1 MFTVP
6 EQFSAAT
13 KANFEAQLALI
24 TSLSNKA
31 FESAEKLV
39 SLNMSAAK
47 ASLEESTVAAKQL
60 IAAKDPQEF
69 FTLASSQA
77 QPSAEKAM
85 AFSRQ
90 LSSIFSSTQ
99 ADYTKAAEAQIA
111 ETNRKVISL
120 IDDVTKNAPPGSEN
134 AIAMMKSAIG
144 NANAGYEQLT
154 KTTKQAVEALEANLT
169 NAINQFSQAAQ
180 KVAPAAAGKK

>member
-31 FESAEKLV
+31 FEGAEKLV

-77 QPSAEKAM
+77 QPSAEKAL

-90 LSSIFSSTQ
+90 LTSIFSSTQ

-111 ETNRKVISL
+111 ETNR
-120 IDDVTKNAPPGSEN
+120 
-134 AIAMMKSAIG
+134 
-144 NANAGYEQLT
+144 
-154 KTTKQAVEALEANLT
+154 
-169 NAINQFSQAAQ
+169 
-180 KVAPAAAGKK
+180 